1 MWGMNPIKSPHDKF
15 FHAVFSDE
23 EHARDLMRNALPGE
37 ILKRIE
43 PSPLGISRESFV
55 DEDLAVHQSDL
66 LIRTRYRDRPVF
78 VYILVEHKSRPSRWT
93 ILQLLRYMVR
103 IWDKELAQNER
114 IEKLPPII
122 PMVFYHG
129 ARRWKHPLV
138 FSSYI
143 ELEDAL
149 RAYVPNFEVILFDLN
164 QTDEDDLQGAALF
177 RTAMKIAKYAPAHLR
192 PHLGDILRTV
202 STRSMDERTR
212 SFLKIFLRY
221 ILQVGRD
228 TPRAVLV
235 EEIDKVNDEDTREV
249 YMTAAEELRAEGIE
263 IGKREGRREGR
274 REGQREG
281 NIAGRI
287 VGKQDSLVRLIERKF
302 GALESGTKKKIR
314 ACGDLSRLD
323 RALDLFLD
331 AESVE
336 EVLQPLT

>member
-1 MWGMNPIKSPHDKF
+1 MDPINSPHDKF

-23 EHARDLMRNALPGE
+23 EHARDLLRNALPGE
-37 ILKRIE
+37 ILRRIE
-43 PSPLGISRESFV
+43 LSPLQIFRESYV

-78 VYILVEHKSRPSRWT
+78 VYFLVEHKSHPSRWT

-103 IWDKELAQNER
+103 IWDKELAQNKR
-114 IEKLPPII
+114 LKKLPPII

-129 ARRWKHPLV
+129 ARRWKQPLV

-149 RAYVPNFEVILFDLN
+149 RAYVPNFEVFLFDLQ
-164 QTDEDDLQGAALF
+164 QTDADDLRGAVLF
-177 RTAMKIAKYAPAHLR
+177 RTAMKIAKYAPARLR

-202 STRSMDERTR
+202 SARPMDERTR
-212 SFLKIFLRY
+212 SFLRMFLRY

-228 TPRAVLV
+228 TPRAVVV
-235 EEIDKVNDEDTREV
+235 EEIDKVNDEVTREV

-263 IGKREGRREGR
+263 IGR
-274 REGQREG
+274 QEG
-281 NIAGRI
+281 NIEGRI
-287 VGKQDSLVRLIERKF
+287 VGKQDTLVRLIERRF
-302 GALESGTKKKIR
+302 GALETGARQKISGCR
-314 ACGDLSRLD
+314 DLNRLD
-323 RALDLFLD
+323 RAIDLFLD
-331 AESVE
+331 AESVA